1 MAWRTLCMR
10 VLGTIRTPSAIP
22 ATPMAINL
30 VYVTNS
36 MGHIHLEEEDNE
48 LDEEVFDQ
56 GKGEGS
62 PA

>member
-1 MAWRTLCMR
+1 MHM
-10 VLGTIRTPSAIP
+10 LGTIRTPSAIP

-30 VYVTNS
+30 MYVTNS
-36 MGHIHLEEEDNE
+36 IGHIHLEEEDNE

-56 GKGEGS
+56 GKGEGL

>member
-1 MAWRTLCMR
+1 MR
-10 VLGTIRTPSAIP
+10 VLGTIRTPSAIL
-22 ATPMAINL
+22 ATPMAVNL

-56 GKGEGS
+56 GKGEGL